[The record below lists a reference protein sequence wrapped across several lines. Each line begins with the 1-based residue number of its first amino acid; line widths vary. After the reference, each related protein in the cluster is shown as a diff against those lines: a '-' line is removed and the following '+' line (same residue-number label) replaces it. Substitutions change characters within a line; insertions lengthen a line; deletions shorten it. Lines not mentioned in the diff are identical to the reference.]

1 MLARTVTPV
10 QVRFQDV
17 DMAGHVHHGVYAS
30 YFETARIP
38 FLGQFIPAN
47 HDWSREG
54 LVLARLETDYRGAV
68 HLRDHV
74 EVETWCSRLGER
86 SFDLDYALFVTR
98 DGERRLCT
106 EGRTVMVGYDL
117 VERRAR
123 DLPEAWRNALTT
135 LINAS

>member
-1 MLARTVTPV
+1 M
-10 QVRFQDV
+10 
-17 DMAGHVHHGVYAS
+17 
-30 YFETARIP
+30 
-38 FLGQFIPAN
+38 
-47 HDWSREG
+47 
-54 LVLARLETDYRGAV
+54 

-86 SFDLDYALFVTR
+86 SFDLEYALFVTR